1 MFKKFQVI
9 ITVSFFVVDP
19 EPAVFVY
26 KYIDANAR
34 AGNEFRSYGK
44 AVSGRVIKKV
54 LKNSFTPKVISNS
67 VVYFF

>member
-19 EPAVFVY
+19 EQAVLVY

-44 AVSGRVIKKV
+44 AVSGRVIKK
-54 LKNSFTPKVISNS
+54 SFKEQFYPKSNI
-67 VVYFF
+67 